1 MMLFRIRPGGGQK
14 RGPILWRHP
23 PLGRREL
30 RVLILT
36 AEVGEGHV
44 AAARAL
50 AEELI
55 AERAGVEV
63 IVCDALIGL
72 GAILRA
78 VLRDAYRLQLRRAA
92 WIFGFGYWLFA
103 RYSLF
108 RGLGG
113 AGLVLFGA
121 RSLQKLVATQRPD
134 MVVSTYPAATHVL
147 GHLRRRGRL
156 NVTACATITDL
167 AGVEFWAH
175 PGIDLHLVMH
185 ESCIE
190 LVERIAGPGSA
201 RCVRP
206 LVSRSFFSVRPRS
219 AARRALDLPQDGAV
233 VVVSGGGW
241 GVGDLEGAVRS
252 ALTVPVAKVLC
263 LAGRDEER
271 RRRLAAVFAEEPR
284 VSVLGFTDR
293 MSDLLAAADV
303 LVHSTG
309 GVTCLEAFV
318 CGCPVVAYGAPPG
331 HAGRVGWVMGSLG
344 LAQAPR
350 SPEELVEA
358 IARTLGQPRPARRSP
373 DCGPSTASLVV
384 RMSPRVRPLPRSG
397 FPRVRP
403 GVALAATLLAR
414 DIATV
419 PVVGGARVGPAK
431 TSALPALRPGEV
443 VVLTLRATPATA
455 RKLGSRIIG
464 AIARQR

>member
-1 MMLFRIRPGGGQK
+1 MMLRRIRPGGIER
-14 RGPILWRHP
+14 RGSILWQQSP
-23 PLGRREL
+23 SGPSEL
-30 RVLILT
+30 RVLVLT

-55 AERAGVEV
+55 VERAGAEV

-72 GAILRA
+72 GPVLRA
-78 VLRDAYRLQLRRAA
+78 VLCDAYRFQLRRAA
-92 WIFGFGYWLFA
+92 WMFGFGYWLFA
-103 RYSLF
+103 RYSVF
-108 RGLGG
+108 RRLGG
-113 AGLVLFGA
+113 AGLVVFGA
-121 RSLQKLVATQRPD
+121 RSLRRLVAAQRPD
-134 MVVSTYPAATHVL
+134 VVVSTYPAATHVL

-156 NVTACATITDL
+156 NVTCCATITDL

-185 ESCIE
+185 ESCVE
-190 LVERIAGPGSA
+190 PVERIAGAGSA

-206 LVSRSFFSVRPRS
+206 LVSRAFLSVRPCS
-219 AARRALDLPQDGAV
+219 AARRALDLSQEGAV

-263 LAGRDEER
+263 LAGRGEER
-271 RRRLAAVFAEEPR
+271 RRRLEATFAEEPR

-293 MSDLLAAADV
+293 MNDLLAAADV

-318 CGCPVVAYGAPPG
+318 CGCPVIAYGAPPG
-331 HAGRVGWVMGSLG
+331 HAGRVARVMGSLG

-350 SPEELVEA
+350 SPAELAEA
-358 IARTLGQPRPARRSP
+358 IARTLAQPRPARRLP

-384 RMSPRVRPLPRSG
+384 RTSQRIRPLPRSR
-397 FPRVRP
+397 FRRIRP
-403 GVALAATLLAR
+403 GVA
-414 DIATV
+414 V
-419 PVVGGARVGPAK
+419 PVVGAARVGPAEIG
-431 TSALPALRPGEV
+431 ALPALRAGEV
-443 VVLTLRATPATA
+443 VVLTLPATPAAA
-455 RKLGSRIIG
+455 RRLSSRIIG
-464 AIARQR
+464 SITRQR